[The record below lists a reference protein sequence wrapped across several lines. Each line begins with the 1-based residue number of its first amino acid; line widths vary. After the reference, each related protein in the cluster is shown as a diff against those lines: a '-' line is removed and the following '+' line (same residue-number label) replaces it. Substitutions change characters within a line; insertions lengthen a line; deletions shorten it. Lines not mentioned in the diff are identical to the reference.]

1 MQSAQAALPPG
12 PPLRRRGLRSLG
24 YYARFA
30 IDPIGFVGERFAT
43 YGDAYF
49 APSEDGGLFVLR
61 HPDHLHDVLVANA
74 SSFEKTH
81 TAFQALGRVL
91 GEGLLTTDGATW
103 MRQRRLV
110 QPAFSPTRL
119 ARYAAVMTDEAERT
133 VAEMLR
139 EGEGDVGHA
148 MTEATLRIVGRAL
161 FGRDVGG
168 DTDDVAGA
176 MRVFQTSLT
185 QVDIVPQWVPYPP
198 REKLARA
205 LATLDRIVF
214 DLIAKRRAEGGEA
227 GDDLLSMLVAAT
239 DDEGGGTKLTERE
252 VRDQLVTLFLA
263 GHETTANALTWTLYL
278 LGRTPEVR
286 RTLVAEVDRVL
297 AGRAATYD
305 DLSALPYTRA
315 VVDEAMRLY
324 PPVFAI
330 ARRAREDTRI
340 GPYAVTGG
348 TEVMLWPYFT
358 HRDARLWPAPLAFRP
373 ERFLEEA
380 KDRPRLAYLP
390 FGAGPRACIGRAFAA
405 IEAQILLATVMAKVE
420 LTPSSPAEI
429 AAKPRITLC
438 PSKPVRMRARPRTA

>member
-1 MQSAQAALPPG
+1 MSPEPALPPG

-74 SSFEKTH
+74 SSFAKTH

-91 GEGLLTTDGATW
+91 GEGLLTSDGDTW
-103 MRQRRLV
+103 KRQRRLV
-110 QPAFSPTRL
+110 QPAFTPARL
-119 ARYAAVMTDEAERT
+119 ARYAAVMTDESERT
-133 VAEMLR
+133 VDELLR
-139 EGEGDVGHA
+139 EGEGDVGAA

-185 QVDIVPQWVPYPP
+185 QVDILPQWVPFPP
-198 REKLARA
+198 RARLATA
-205 LATLDRIVF
+205 LGTLDRIVF
-214 DLIAKRRAEGGEA
+214 GLIEKRRAEGGEA

-239 DDEGGGTKLTERE
+239 DDEGGGAKLTERE

-278 LGRTPEVR
+278 LGRTPAVK

-297 AGRAATYD
+297 AGRAATYE
-305 DLSALPYTRA
+305 DLPNLPYTRA
-315 VVDEAMRLY
+315 VVDEGMRLY

-330 ARRAREDTRI
+330 ARQARAATTI
-340 GPYAVTGG
+340 GPYAVAAG

-358 HRDARLWPAPLAFRP
+358 HRDARFWPDPLAFEP
-373 ERFLEEA
+373 ARFLEEA

-390 FGAGPRACIGRAFAA
+390 FGAGPRACIGRSFAA
-405 IEAQILLATVMAKVE
+405 IEAQILLATVMAKVD
-420 LTPSSPAEI
+420 LVPTSDAEI

-438 PSKPVRMRARPRTA
+438 PSRAVRMRATKR